1 MKKLL
6 LGCGL
11 LLFLLIGAIVF
22 GISTLPDSYLVQREM
37 EMKGT
42 PEQAYAAI
50 ADLHT
55 WPEWTV
61 WNKEMDPTATW
72 EFTGNE
78 VGYGAVWSWNG

>member
-11 LLFLLIGAIVF
+11 FLLLLVGAIAY

-42 PEQAYAAI
+42 P
-50 ADLHT
+50 
-55 WPEWTV
+55 
-61 WNKEMDPTATW
+61 
-72 EFTGNE
+72 
-78 VGYGAVWSWNG
+78 